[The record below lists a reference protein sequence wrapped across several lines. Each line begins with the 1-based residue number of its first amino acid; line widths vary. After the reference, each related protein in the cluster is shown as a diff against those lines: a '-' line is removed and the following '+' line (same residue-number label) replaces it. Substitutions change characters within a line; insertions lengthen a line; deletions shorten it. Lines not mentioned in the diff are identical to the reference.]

1 MKGLFQMENPVWIFM
16 GKLVDIFVL
25 TMLWFLT
32 SLPIITIGVSTTAL
46 YYVTLNLANNEEGYV
61 VRSFFRAF
69 KKNLRQGILAGIFI
83 IAGGVFLGCDIYIYY
98 HMEGSAGTIL
108 FWSSLIL
115 IAVYSMTV
123 LYLFPL
129 MARCQ
134 IDLKHLFAMA
144 FVMAVK
150 NFGWTLFMIVITVCL
165 LFVGIFVMAPLLA
178 VAVGGAV
185 YIHSKILNML
195 WKEYYPRLIV

>member
-16 GKLVDIFVL
+16 GKLVDMFVL
-25 TMLWFLT
+25 TILWFLT
-32 SLPIITIGVSTTAL
+32 SLPIITIGASTSAL

-69 KKNLRQGILAGIFI
+69 KENLRQGILAGILT
-83 IAGGVFLGCDIYIYY
+83 IAGGVFLGCDIYVYY
-98 HMEGSAGTIL
+98 HMKGSAGTIM
-108 FWSSLIL
+108 FWSTLIL
-115 IAVYSMTV
+115 IIVYAMTV

-134 IDLKHLFAMA
+134 TDLKHLLAMA

-150 NFGWTLFMIVITVCL
+150 NFGWTLFMLVITVCL
-165 LFVGIFVMAPLLA
+165 FVIGIFVMAPLLA
-178 VAVGGAV
+178 IAVGGVV